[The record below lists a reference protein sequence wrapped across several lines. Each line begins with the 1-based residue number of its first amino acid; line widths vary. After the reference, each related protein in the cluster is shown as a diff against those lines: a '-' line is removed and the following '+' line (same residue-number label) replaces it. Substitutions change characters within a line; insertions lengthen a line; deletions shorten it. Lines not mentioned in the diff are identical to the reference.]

1 MISHTTEYALRAVVY
16 LAQHPNDSW
25 TTKQIAAATRVPA
38 GYLSKVLQG
47 LSRSRLIASQRGR
60 KGGFQLARDPSQLT
74 VLEVVNAVEPIQ
86 RIRQCPLNLAS
97 HGMDL
102 CPLHRTLDDTI
113 ALVEDH
119 LSNKYVSELL
129 GRADTNDPLCD
140 FPTGLRVTARKGG
153 TGTPREPSES
163 SHR

>member
-16 LAQHPNDSW
+16 LAQHPHDSW

-47 LSRSRLIASQRGR
+47 LSRSRLITSQRGR
-60 KGGFQLARDPSQLT
+60 KGGFQLGRDPAELT

-86 RIRQCPLNLAS
+86 RIRHCPLNLAS

-119 LSNKYVSELL
+119 LSRTYVSQLL
-129 GRADTNDPLCD
+129 GREDTHDPLCD
-140 FPTGLRVTARKGG
+140 FPTGLRVTAKTRRQGAGAPGSRNAVK
-153 TGTPREPSES
+153 
-163 SHR
+163 